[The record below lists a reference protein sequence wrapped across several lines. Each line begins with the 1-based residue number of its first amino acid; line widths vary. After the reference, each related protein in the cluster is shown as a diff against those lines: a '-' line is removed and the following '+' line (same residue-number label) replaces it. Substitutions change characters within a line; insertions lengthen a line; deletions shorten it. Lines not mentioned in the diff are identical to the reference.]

1 MTQKNEESS
10 SIKPIILK
18 VLTGEGSELD
28 KIDVV
33 SHLVV
38 EKMSMTETMT
48 DHISKGS
55 YAAGNLLLQHLL
67 SLDKILT
74 TVTAMTTKGSEVPQ
88 ACMTHPGDCIS
99 KN

>member
-48 DHISKGS
+48 DHIPRS
-55 YAAGNLLLQHLL
+55 
-67 SLDKILT
+67 
-74 TVTAMTTKGSEVPQ
+74 
-88 ACMTHPGDCIS
+88 
-99 KN
+99 